1 LQLGLRDCPRS
12 LQGTNQ
18 SLFLTSTRLRAIERE
33 VRYIPGIAS
42 AVSRIVCRSANL
54 RLRQKSHEIFKQ
66 VSTEENINAGSIG
79 EQQHIEV
86 VSTNEESQDL
96 VGNDFKIDVR
106 LLSNAFRT
114 RLRLAMQVR
123 NDLITKPKRCS
134 KKHKDA
140 NVDDDDEQEY
150 DDFDSEDGSKH
161 GMEAVQPSTSGTENG
176 PLSVFSSSHEP
187 EELGM
192 ESVSSSNSSLS
203 RGGVLLKPNFVIG
216 SDNESATR
224 PVKEILIENGS
235 VMKENEEDFDDW

>member
-1 LQLGLRDCPRS
+1 M
-12 LQGTNQ
+12 
-18 SLFLTSTRLRAIERE
+18 RAIERE
-33 VRYIPGIAS
+33 VRYIPAIAS

-54 RLRQKSHEIFKQ
+54 GLRRKSLEIFKQ
-66 VSTEENINAGSIG
+66 LSTEENNNDESIA

-86 VSTNEESQDL
+86 VSSNEEQQEL
-96 VGNDFKIDVR
+96 VGNDIKIDVR
-106 LLSNAFRT
+106 LLSDAFQT
-114 RLRLAMQVR
+114 RLRLAMKVR
-123 NDLITKPKRCS
+123 NDFITKPKSC
-134 KKHKDA
+134 KKQKDT

-150 DDFDSEDGSKH
+150 DDFDSEDDSKH
-161 GMEAVQPSTSGTENG
+161 GMDAVAVQPSTSETETG
-176 PLSVFSSSHEP
+176 PLSIFSSSHEP

-235 VMKENEEDFDDW
+235 VIKENEEDFDDW